1 VQTGDGRVKAV
12 YPGSFDPI
20 TLGHV
25 DIIKRAL
32 SIFDELVV
40 LVTENPRKKCMFTLE
55 ERKKLIEEVLSDL
68 DGVKVDVHHGL
79 LVDYLKKHGIK
90 VLVRGLRAVTDYEYE
105 LQMALANKKL
115 YSDLETVFLIASEKF
130 SFISSSLV
138 KEVALYGGDV
148 TEWVPPEVARALN
161 EKLKEGKR

>member
-1 VQTGDGRVKAV
+1 MVAV

-40 LVTENPRKKCMFTLE
+40 LITENPRKKCLFSLE
-55 ERKKLIEEVLSDL
+55 ERKELIESVLKDV
-68 DGVKVDVHHGL
+68 DRVRIDVHRGL
-79 LVDYLKKHGIK
+79 LVNYLKKHGIK

-115 YSDLETVFLIASEKF
+115 YSELETVFLAASEKF

-138 KEVALYGGDV
+138 KEVAMYGGDV
-148 TEWVPPEVARALN
+148 TEWVPPDVARALY
-161 EKLKEGKR
+161 EKLKEGRR

>member
-1 VQTGDGRVKAV
+1 MKAV

-55 ERKKLIEEVLSDL
+55 
-68 DGVKVDVHHGL
+68 
-79 LVDYLKKHGIK
+79 
-90 VLVRGLRAVTDYEYE
+90 
-105 LQMALANKKL
+105 
-115 YSDLETVFLIASEKF
+115 
-130 SFISSSLV
+130 
-138 KEVALYGGDV
+138 
-148 TEWVPPEVARALN
+148 
-161 EKLKEGKR
+161 

>member
-1 VQTGDGRVKAV
+1 MVAV

-40 LVTENPRKKCMFTLE
+40 LITENPRKRCLFSLE
-55 ERKKLIEEVLSDL
+55 ERRKLVESALKNVDRVRI
-68 DGVKVDVHHGL
+68 DVHRGL
-79 LVDYLKKHGIK
+79 LVNYLKEHGIK

-115 YSDLETVFLIASEKF
+115 YGELETVFLTASEEF
-130 SFISSSLV
+130 SFVSSSLV
-138 KEVALYGGDV
+138 KEVAMYGGDV
-148 TEWVPPEVARALN
+148 TEWVTPEVARALY

>member
-1 VQTGDGRVKAV
+1 
-12 YPGSFDPI
+12 
-20 TLGHV
+20 
-25 DIIKRAL
+25 
-32 SIFDELVV
+32 
-40 LVTENPRKKCMFTLE
+40 
-55 ERKKLIEEVLSDL
+55 
-68 DGVKVDVHHGL
+68 
-79 LVDYLKKHGIK
+79 
-90 VLVRGLRAVTDYEYE
+90 
-105 LQMALANKKL
+105 

>member
-1 VQTGDGRVKAV
+1 MVAV

-40 LVTENPRKKCMFTLE
+40 LITENPRKRCLFSLE
-55 ERKKLIEEVLSDL
+55 ERRKLVESALKNVDRVRI
-68 DGVKVDVHHGL
+68 DVHRGL
-79 LVDYLKKHGIK
+79 LVNYLKEHGIK
-90 VLVRGLRAVTDYEYE
+90 VLGRGLRAVTDYEYE
-105 LQMALANKKL
+105 LQMALASKKL
-115 YSDLETVFLIASEKF
+115 YGELETVFLTASEEF
-130 SFISSSLV
+130 SFVSSSLV
-138 KEVALYGGDV
+138 KEVAMYGGDV
-148 TEWVPPEVARALN
+148 TEWVTPEVARALY

>member
-1 VQTGDGRVKAV
+1 MIAV

-32 SIFDELVV
+32 NIFDGLVV
-40 LVTENPRKKCMFTLE
+40 LVTENPRKKYLFSLD
-55 ERKKLIEEVLSDL
+55 ERKKLVESALKNVDRVRI
-68 DGVKVDVHHGL
+68 DVHRGL
-79 LVDYLKKHGIK
+79 LVNYLKKHGIK

-115 YSDLETVFLIASEKF
+115 YSELETVFLTASEKF
-130 SFISSSLV
+130 SFVSSSLV
-138 KEVALYGGDV
+138 KEVAMYGGDV
-148 TEWVPPEVARALN
+148 TEWVPSEVARALY
-161 EKLKEGKR
+161 EKLKEGK

>member
-1 VQTGDGRVKAV
+1 
-12 YPGSFDPI
+12 
-20 TLGHV
+20 
-25 DIIKRAL
+25 
-32 SIFDELVV
+32 
-40 LVTENPRKKCMFTLE
+40 M
-55 ERKKLIEEVLSDL
+55 
-68 DGVKVDVHHGL
+68 
-79 LVDYLKKHGIK
+79 
-90 VLVRGLRAVTDYEYE
+90 RGLRAVTDYEYE